1 MKKKITA
8 LLVILAIMA
17 AVPLFSNL
25 KSIKFPEE
33 KPKNLT
39 QAEIITRTAA
49 NNFRKHYCRETLK
62 ALVLILNSNYKA
74 GAFDKND
81 MIKKSDF
88 IKKFKKGKD
97 YYSIIENTVKKTGD
111 ECISYKGKAASIPYF
126 KVSKGYTNSSKKYPY
141 LKACACPWD
150 TRKKDC
156 KNSENTV
163 GVSINTLDKL
173 CAMGLDCKTALRHFI
188 DARY

>member
-25 KSIKFPEE
+25 KSIKFP
-33 KPKNLT
+33 KDNPKNLT
-39 QAEIITRTAA
+39 KTEIITRTAA
-49 NNFRKHYCRETLK
+49 NNFRKHYCRETIK

-74 GAFDKND
+74 GALDKND

-88 IKKFKKGKD
+88 IKKFRKGKE
-97 YYSIIENTVKKTGD
+97 YYSLIENTVKENAD
-111 ECISYKGKAASIPYF
+111 NCISYKGKAASIPYF
-126 KVSKGYTNSSKKYPY
+126 KVSKGYTDSSKKYPY

-150 TRKKDC
+150 TRKKDF
-156 KNSENTV
+156 KNSEKTV
-163 GVSINTLDKL
+163 GISINTLDKL
-173 CAMGLDCKTALRHFI
+173 CAMGLDYKSAVDHFMSL
-188 DARY
+188 